1 MSDLEQRV
9 ILALSKVI
17 DPELRLPITELEMV
31 SNISFSENQLSV
43 EIKLTVSHCPQV
55 DYLETSVREVL
66 EKEFAETKVTVSM
79 NVMTKDELAT
89 LKLKLRGDRAPKTNP
104 FGPGTST
111 RVILVGSGKGGV
123 GKSTLT
129 ANLAVELVSQ
139 GYRVGLIDADISG
152 FSITNQ
158 LGITSRP
165 TRLDDLM
172 LPPIAYGLQVVSI
185 GMFLDGNEPV
195 SWRGPMLHK
204 AIEQFLTDVYWDD
217 LDFLLL
223 DMPPGTGD
231 VAITVGQLLPNAQ
244 ALVITTPQ
252 QAASLVAVRSGL
264 AAKQAG
270 HEIIGV
276 IENMSWL
283 EQADGSKNFLFGKGG
298 GQSVA
303 ETLGVSL
310 MGQIPISQALSAASD
325 AGNPLILSE
334 TLDEAGLS
342 LKDLAK
348 KLAETKLPKTNR
360 TLRVKL
366 SS

>member
-1 MSDLEQRV
+1 
-9 ILALSKVI
+9 
-17 DPELRLPITELEMV
+17 
-31 SNISFSENQLSV
+31 
-43 EIKLTVSHCPQV
+43 
-55 DYLETSVREVL
+55 
-66 EKEFAETKVTVSM
+66 
-79 NVMTKDELAT
+79 
-89 LKLKLRGDRAPKTNP
+89 
-104 FGPGTST
+104 
-111 RVILVGSGKGGV
+111 
-123 GKSTLT
+123 
-129 ANLAVELVSQ
+129 
-139 GYRVGLIDADISG
+139 
-152 FSITNQ
+152 
-158 LGITSRP
+158 
-165 TRLDDLM
+165 
-172 LPPIAYGLQVVSI
+172 
-185 GMFLDGNEPV
+185 
-195 SWRGPMLHK
+195 
-204 AIEQFLTDVYWDD
+204 
-217 LDFLLL
+217 
-223 DMPPGTGD
+223 MPPGTGD

-264 AAKQAG
+264 AAKRAG

-310 MGQIPISQALSAASD
+310 MAQIPISQALSAASD
-325 AGNPLILSE
+325 AGSPLILGES
-334 TLDEAGLS
+334 LDEAGLS